1 MSLAPLLLAGAIL
14 VPLLMAVMCLVAGFR
29 RIAPFMLALAPLPA
43 ILAALL
49 LPDGASLSFPVP
61 FRLTLML
68 DRAGA
73 ILLGGAGLLWSMA
86 GAYAGS
92 YLGRKPGAGGF
103 TVWWLL
109 TLAGSLGVLIVAD
122 IASFYLM
129 FTLVSI
135 AGYGLVAHEQTQA
148 ARRAGLVY
156 MVLALI
162 GEAFLLVSFIM
173 LASGQPDPNPLIRD
187 AVAAMTASPMKDA
200 IALFVILG
208 FALKMGL
215 VPLHVW
221 LPLAHPAAPMPASAV
236 LSGVVV
242 KAGVIGMIR
251 FLPFESGLPVW
262 GAALVIAGLLT
273 ACYAALVGVTQVRPK
288 TILAYSTVSQMG
300 LVAAILG
307 AGLATGDASARELS
321 AYYGL
326 HHTLVKGA
334 LFLGV
339 GIVLVSGGAARW
351 LVLAVMTVMG
361 LSLGGLPLTSGAL
374 AKLVAKPIFGY
385 GPASLAVSLAAA
397 GSTMLMLH
405 FSAMIA
411 RDSRQGDA
419 AAARSGAPAG
429 QTLPFLMVVLAS
441 LALSWWLYPVLSGE
455 APASALDAAALWKL
469 GWPMGLGLALFG
481 LTRLLPRLAGAI
493 PEGDILVAAERQ
505 AGRFAAIP
513 AGIARLDGILTRWS
527 TGSLTLL
534 VIALL
539 IALLMGGRGLALP

>member
-1 MSLAPLLLAGAIL
+1 
-14 VPLLMAVMCLVAGFR
+14 
-29 RIAPFMLALAPLPA
+29 
-43 ILAALL
+43 
-49 LPDGASLSFPVP
+49 
-61 FRLTLML
+61 
-68 DRAGA
+68 
-73 ILLGGAGLLWSMA
+73 
-86 GAYAGS
+86 
-92 YLGRKPGAGGF
+92 
-103 TVWWLL
+103 
-109 TLAGSLGVLIVAD
+109 
-122 IASFYLM
+122 
-129 FTLVSI
+129 
-135 AGYGLVAHEQTQA
+135 
-148 ARRAGLVY
+148 
-156 MVLALI
+156 
-162 GEAFLLVSFIM
+162 
-173 LASGQPDPNPLIRD
+173 
-187 AVAAMTASPMKDA
+187 
-200 IALFVILG
+200 
-208 FALKMGL
+208 
-215 VPLHVW
+215 
-221 LPLAHPAAPMPASAV
+221 
-236 LSGVVV
+236 VVV

>member
-1 MSLAPLLLAGAIL
+1 MNWMGWLLPGVIILPLAMAAACMMGGMRRLAPF
-14 VPLLMAVMCLVAGFR
+14 V
-29 RIAPFMLALAPLPA
+29 LALAPLPA

-49 LPDGASLSFPVP
+49 LPDGESLSFPVP

-92 YLGRKPGAGGF
+92 YMGRKPGAEGF
-103 TVWWLL
+103 ALWWLL

-135 AGYGLVAHEQTQA
+135 AGYGLVAHEQTA
-148 ARRAGLVY
+148 GARRAGLVY

-162 GEAFLLVSFIM
+162 GEAFLLVAFIM

-187 AVAAMTASPMKDA
+187 AVPAMTASPMKDA

-251 FLPFESGLPVW
+251 FLPFEAGLPQW

-273 ACYAALVGVTQVRPK
+273 AYYAAIVGVMQARPK

-307 AGLATGDASARELS
+307 AGLATGDPAARELS

-339 GIVLVSGGAARW
+339 GVVLASGGAARW
-351 LVLAVMTVMG
+351 LILAVMTVMG

-385 GPASLAVSLAAA
+385 GPVSVAVSLAAA

-411 RDSRQGDA
+411 RDSRTGA
-419 AAARSGAPAG
+419 AESPGAPMG
-429 QTLPFLMVVLAS
+429 QTVPFVVVVLAS
-441 LALSWWLYPVLSGE
+441 LALSWWLYPALSGE
-455 APASALDAAALWKL
+455 TPASALDGAALWKL
-469 GWPMGLGLALFG
+469 GWPMGLGLALFA
-481 LTRLLPRLAGAI
+481 LTRLMPRLTGAV

-505 AGRFAAIP
+505 AGKFASIP
-513 AGIARLDGILTRWS
+513 AAVARLDDSLRRWS
-527 TGSLTLL
+527 MGSLALL
-534 VIALL
+534 AIAVL

>member
-1 MSLAPLLLAGAIL
+1 VIL
-14 VPLLMAVMCLVAGFR
+14 VPLLMAGACLMAGLR
-29 RIAPFMLALAPLPA
+29 RLAPFALALAPLPA

-49 LPDGASLSFPVP
+49 LPDGASLSLPVP

-92 YLGRKPGAGGF
+92 YMGRKPGAEGF
-103 TVWWLL
+103 AVWWLL

-135 AGYGLVAHEQTQA
+135 AGYGLVAHEQTA
-148 ARRAGLVY
+148 PARRAGLVY

-162 GEAFLLVSFIM
+162 GEAFLLVAFIM
-173 LASGQPDPNPLIRD
+173 LAAGQPDPNPLIRD
-187 AVAAMTASPMKDA
+187 AVAALVASPMKDA

-251 FLPFESGLPVW
+251 FLPFEAGLPAW
-262 GAALVIAGLLT
+262 GAALVLAGLVT
-273 ACYAALVGVTQVRPK
+273 AYLGAAIGVTQARPK

-307 AGLATGDASARELS
+307 AGLATGDPAARELS

-334 LFLGV
+334 LFLGAGV
-339 GIVLVSGGAARW
+339 VLASGGAARW
-351 LVLAVMTVMG
+351 IVLAVMTALG

-385 GPASLAVSLAAA
+385 GPVSVAVSLAAA

-405 FSAMIA
+405 FSAMMA
-411 RDSRQGDA
+411 RDSRQGA
-419 AAARSGAPAG
+419 AEAARPGAPMG
-429 QTLPFLMVVLAS
+429 QTGPFTVVVLAS
-441 LALSWWLYPVLSGE
+441 LALSWWLYPAISGE
-455 APASALDAAALWKL
+455 TPASALDAAALWKL

-481 LTRLLPRLAGAI
+481 LTRLMPSLTGAI
-493 PEGDILVAAERQ
+493 PEGDVLVLAERQ
-505 AGRFAAIP
+505 ASRFAAIP
-513 AGIARLDGILTRWS
+513 AAIARLDASLTRWS
-527 TGSLTLL
+527 TGALTLL
-534 VIALL
+534 LIAIL
-539 IALLMGGRGLALP
+539 IALLMGGRGMALP